1 MPPHSISHSMGADKH
16 LPDLLN
22 GDTQFPKQLDPAQGL
37 HLFFAILTVAVFGVA
52 LGAQQTLFFVEANI
66 LFGNSNQCFHF
77 IYFHVSHRL
86 FFT

>member
-1 MPPHSISHSMGADKH
+1 MPPHSISHSMGAAEH

-52 LGAQQTLFFVEANI
+52 LW
-66 LFGNSNQCFHF
+66 
-77 IYFHVSHRL
+77 
-86 FFT
+86 